1 MKNKRNSR
9 HEKAVFLII
18 LGAAI
23 TLGMIPILLHFIP
36 AGSGISEEKQHYDRY
51 YMMIT
56 ADNTSF
62 WQSVYEG
69 AKERALE
76 DNVYIDW
83 MDNEPDAEYEIEDMM
98 KIAIASSVDG
108 IVVMAGADDSMT
120 ELINEADDSGIPVV
134 TLYSDNAQS
143 RRCSFVGV
151 GSYNL
156 GREYGRKALEII
168 RNKENAEN
176 SEKGSD
182 KNEVSIALLVN
193 SYSQNLDQNILC
205 AGIQE
210 VIDQE
215 FDDNIEAELKLLTVD
230 DTNAFSA
237 EESIRDIF
245 LEENLPDIIICLNE
259 LNTTCVYQA
268 VVDYNRVGQ
277 VDILG
282 YYDSDTILNAVS
294 RGVIAATVSV
304 DTHQMGEYCI
314 DALEEY
320 TLLGYTSQYLTAD
333 ITLISQENVADYLK
347 EDTDEDGK

>member
-1 MKNKRNSR
+1 MKNINKGR
-9 HEKAVFLII
+9 HEKAVFLIT
-18 LGAAI
+18 LGIVI

-36 AGSGISEEKQHYDRY
+36 SGVSETDERQYYDRY

-69 AKERALE
+69 AKSRAIE
-76 DNVYIDW
+76 SGVYIDW
-83 MDNEPDAEYEIEDMM
+83 LDNELDANYEIEDMM
-98 KIAIASSVDG
+98 RMAIASSVDG
-108 IVVMAGADDSMT
+108 IVVMANTRDSVT
-120 ELINEADDSGIPVV
+120 ELINEAADNGIPVV
-134 TLYSDNAQS
+134 TLYSDDAKS
-143 RRCSFVGV
+143 KRCSFVGV

-156 GREYGRKALEII
+156 GKEYGRKALEII
-168 RNKENAEN
+168 RHKENAEGDEAGA
-176 SEKGSD
+176 EK
-182 KNEVSIALLVN
+182 KVSIALLVN

-210 VIDQE
+210 IIDQE
-215 FDDNIEAELKLLTVD
+215 FDDNIETELKLLTVD
-230 DTNAFSA
+230 DTNAFSV

-245 LEENLPDIIICLNE
+245 LEDNLPDIIICLNE

-282 YYDSDTILNAVS
+282 YYDSDTILNGVS
-294 RGVIAATVSV
+294 RGVITATVSV
-304 DTHQMGEYCI
+304 DTEQMGKYCI

-320 TLLGYTSQYLTAD
+320 TALGYTSQYLTAD
-333 ITLISQENVADYLK
+333 ITLITQDNVADYLK
-347 EDTDEDGK
+347 EEGNEDGQ